1 MHSKQDYK
9 WILEL
14 LQAKDSKNSPTEGED
29 VSPQALDQS
38 NKEAKKSSMT
48 LAKGVSMFSKVRL
61 FLSLQI
67 VHIRHEGIKF
77 QTPEDLF
84 PNQFHQPN
92 NSSET
97 WSGST
102 QSNFD
107 FYKRYDFSLE
117 EYLED

>member
-9 WILEL
+9 RMSEL
-14 LQAKDSKNSPTEGED
+14 LQAKDSKNSPTKGEAI
-29 VSPQALDQS
+29 SPQALDQS
-38 NKEAKKSSMT
+38 NKETKKSSIT
-48 LAKGVSMFSKVRL
+48 FARGVSMFSKVRL

-92 NSSET
+92 NNSDT
-97 WSGST
+97 
-102 QSNFD
+102 
-107 FYKRYDFSLE
+107 
-117 EYLED
+117 

>member
-1 MHSKQDYK
+1 MHSKQDYNG
-9 WILEL
+9 IFEL
-14 LQAKDSKNSPTEGED
+14 LQANDSKNSPTEVED

-38 NKEAKKSSMT
+38 NKETKKSSMT
-48 LAKGVSMFSKVRL
+48 LATSVSMFSKVRL

-84 PNQFHQPN
+84 PNQFHHPN

-97 WSGST
+97 
-102 QSNFD
+102 
-107 FYKRYDFSLE
+107 
-117 EYLED
+117 